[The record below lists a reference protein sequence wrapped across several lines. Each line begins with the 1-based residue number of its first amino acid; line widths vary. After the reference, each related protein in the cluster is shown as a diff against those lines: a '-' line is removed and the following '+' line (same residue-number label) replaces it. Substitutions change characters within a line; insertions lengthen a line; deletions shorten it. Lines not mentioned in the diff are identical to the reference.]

1 MGILK
6 DFIDNKT
13 GIEMTDIFTH
23 INFLSLEHL
32 ESYSKDII
40 RHYGFTFVK
49 TNRYNTKVN
58 DDILTAYMHF
68 KDDSMGKLLL
78 ILYYESKGENII
90 VKKVFSIII

>member
-13 GIEMTDIFTH
+13 GIEMTNIFTH
-23 INFLSLEHL
+23 INFLSFEHL

-49 TNRYNTKVN
+49 TNRYNTKDDN
-58 DDILTAYMHF
+58 DILTAYIHF

-78 ILYYESKGENII
+78 ILYYEFKGGNIV
-90 VKKVFSIII
+90 VKKAFSIII